1 MRRFYRD
8 LACCVLKKTQIGG
21 VIKLLDFGCIRPL
34 NGIETSGFVS
44 QNKTHP
50 SQKTVTN
57 KTQIG

>member
-44 QNKTHP
+44 QNKTQP
-50 SQKTVTN
+50 SQKN
-57 KTQIG
+57 GYQ